1 MYPVLDMDD
10 FTKFGTYSFLKDLYL
25 SNYTNPTFVNKK
37 IQKFFEDPT
46 NINYFIRFPFQCSI
60 DIEKVKDIF
69 KHFSFEILYSYDIKW
84 EFIAKKK
91 YLTPDGFIETKASED
106 VLLGNSLK
114 KNGVELKFLPS
125 MKINHFCRTEIQL
138 VKLNMEKLG
147 SFFVKTRKLEPS
159 LRYSFLAE
167 SKWYI
172 LLIFFLDHLFPH

>member
-91 YLTPDGFIETKASED
+91 YLTPDGFIETKVGIMNQLSND
-106 VLLGNSLK
+106 GHYCLIIFIVYLHDKNCLK
-114 KNGVELKFLPS
+114 NVIDKIHFHSKIHILCSKN
-125 MKINHFCRTEIQL
+125 C
-138 VKLNMEKLG
+138 
-147 SFFVKTRKLEPS
+147 
-159 LRYSFLAE
+159 
-167 SKWYI
+167 SKY
-172 LLIFFLDHLFPH
+172 LI

>member
-91 YLTPDGFIETKASED
+91 YLTPDGFIETKVGIMNQLSND
-106 VLLGNSLK
+106 GHYCLIIFIVYLHDKNCLK
-114 KNGVELKFLPS
+114 NVIDKIHFDSKIHILCSKN
-125 MKINHFCRTEIQL
+125 C
-138 VKLNMEKLG
+138 
-147 SFFVKTRKLEPS
+147 
-159 LRYSFLAE
+159 
-167 SKWYI
+167 SKY
-172 LLIFFLDHLFPH
+172 LI